1 MLENFPIIAFSIL
14 IAVAV
19 FAFYFLRSRKK
30 STSTAVES
38 IDNSL
43 LESNVLFYRKLS
55 AKDREQFEE
64 DIRYFFSHV
73 RITGVD
79 TDIATLDKLLIASA
93 AVIPIFYFKRWKYHN
108 LKEVLVYSDAINMEF
123 ESTGTS
129 DRNILGMVGTG
140 PLEGCLLLSKHA
152 LRSGFDNSSDK
163 HNTAIHEF
171 VHLIDKSDGETDGI
185 PELLLDKP
193 FVLPWLNLMHDQ
205 MQKIA
210 NGKSDINSYAHTNKA
225 EFFAVTA
232 EYFFERPELLEEKHP
247 QLYAMFTE
255 MFDTPEN

>member
-14 IAVAV
+14 IAIGV

-30 STSTAVES
+30 STSTAIES
-38 IDNSL
+38 IDTSL
-43 LESNVLFYRKLS
+43 LESNVLFYRKLAS
-55 AKDREQFEE
+55 EDKAQFEE
-64 DIRYFFSHV
+64 DLQYFFSHV

-79 TDIATLDKLLIASA
+79 TDVSNLDKLLIASA

-123 ESTGTS
+123 ESTGNA

-140 PLEGCLLLSKHA
+140 PLEGSLLLSKHA
-152 LRSGFDNSSDK
+152 LQGGFNNKTDK

-171 VHLIDKSDGETDGI
+171 IHLIDKSDGETDGI

-210 NGKSDINSYAHTNKA
+210 SGKSDINSYAHTNKA

-247 QLYAMFTE
+247 QLYAMFKE